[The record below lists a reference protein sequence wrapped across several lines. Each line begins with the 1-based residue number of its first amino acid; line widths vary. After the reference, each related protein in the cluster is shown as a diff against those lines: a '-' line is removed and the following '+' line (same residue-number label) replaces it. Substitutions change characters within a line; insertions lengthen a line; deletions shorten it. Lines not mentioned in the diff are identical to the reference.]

1 MLAHGA
7 SYNPGMRQDVASLL
21 LRINLEFYQ
30 TFAGPFAA
38 TRRRLQPGVV
48 RALRSVQAE
57 ASVLD
62 LGCGA
67 GELAGG
73 LARRGHHGPYLGLD
87 ASSEML
93 AAARQRVTFSWA
105 RFQLADLSQPDWPAR
120 LGECYDQV
128 FLLSVI
134 HHIPGHEHR
143 VRLLEQVSTG
153 LAAAGSLTISAWD
166 FAASPRLARRVL
178 PWGNVG
184 LSESE
189 VEPGDYLLD
198 WRHGG
203 HGLRYI
209 HLFTHDDLQALAAQV
224 GFVVVDRY
232 RSDGEGGRLGLYQV
246 WKIGREESGPQD

>member
-1 MLAHGA
+1 
-7 SYNPGMRQDVASLL
+7 MRQEVASLL

-67 GELAGG
+67 GELARG

-87 ASSEML
+87 TSREML
-93 AAARQRVTFSWA
+93 AAAGEIVTFPWA
-105 RFQLADLSQPDWPAR
+105 RFQHAELTSPDWPAGLEER
-120 LGECYDQV
+120 YRQV
-128 FLLSVI
+128 FLLSVL

-143 VRLLEQVSTG
+143 IRLLEQVSMC
-153 LAAAGSLTISAWD
+153 LAEGGSVTLSAWD
-166 FAASPRLARRVL
+166 FAASPRLVKRVL

-184 LSESE
+184 LSDSD

-209 HLFTHDDLQALAAQV
+209 HLFTHDDLEALATQV

-246 WKIGREESGPQD
+246 WKKGTGAPGPQD